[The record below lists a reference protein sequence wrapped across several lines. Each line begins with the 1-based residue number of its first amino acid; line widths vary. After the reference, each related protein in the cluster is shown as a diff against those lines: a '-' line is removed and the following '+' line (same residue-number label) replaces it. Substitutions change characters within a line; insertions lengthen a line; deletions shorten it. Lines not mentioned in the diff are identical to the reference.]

1 MPKQPRKGKEDERKL
16 AQRPIR
22 NGLNMCNLIE
32 EIALNGKE
40 WREDSCSRPNLIETQ
55 VLMMMMTM
63 TNITISIFTMQ
74 NKFCEYEYGS

>member
-1 MPKQPRKGKEDERKL
+1 MPKQPRKEKEDERKL

-40 WREDSCSRPNLIETQ
+40 WREDSCSRPNLIET
-55 VLMMMMTM
+55 
-63 TNITISIFTMQ
+63 
-74 NKFCEYEYGS
+74 